1 MKLAA
6 ELKFPRGCSRLDH
19 YISVIFERLRPQID
33 GPAGCAIL
41 VRMSARKINGS
52 DLFQPVTVHAD
63 STRLDLP
70 AAALTFRKN
79 GIEFRTND
87 LIPTWT
93 EMTVSLQTPGESR
106 RFNCTGVVVAC
117 NGSRHTGYIVS
128 MVFTN
133 LSRQAQLRLHNLA
146 YSPLA

>member
-1 MKLAA
+1 ML
-6 ELKFPRGCSRLDH
+6 C
-19 YISVIFERLRPQID
+19 
-33 GPAGCAIL
+33 
-41 VRMSARKINGS
+41 MSARKADGPH
-52 DLFQPVTVHAD
+52 LFHPITVQSPA
-63 STRLDLP
+63 TRLDLS

-79 GIEFRTND
+79 GIEFRTAEA
-87 LIPTWT
+87 IPVWT
-93 EMTVSLQTPGESR
+93 EMTVSLQTPGDSN

-117 NGSRHTGYIVS
+117 NGSRHSGYVVS